1 ELAFPDGETLREV
14 LHTRA
19 FDELS
24 KW

>member
-1 ELAFPDGETLREV
+1 DGETLREV

-19 FDELS
+19 FDKLS

>member
-1 ELAFPDGETLREV
+1 FPDGETLREV

-19 FDELS
+19 FDKLS

>member
-1 ELAFPDGETLREV
+1 LAFPDGETLREV

-19 FDELS
+19 FDKLS

>member
-1 ELAFPDGETLREV
+1 LAFPDGETLREV